1 MALHPR
7 VAAKLEAIKRKP
19 LAELA
24 VSRPPINVPGVGL
37 VTDYTAA
44 QFRLWVRIMVETLE
58 AVIEADGDG
67 NVVRADPRYANL
79 NATQKQLA
87 DALIEF
93 GERNRGG

>member
-7 VAAKLEAIKRKP
+7 VAAKLEAVKHKP

-24 VSRPPINVPGVGL
+24 VSRPPINVPGVGV

-44 QFRLWVRIMVETLE
+44 QFRQWVRIMIATLE

-67 NVVRADPRYANL
+67 TIVRADPRYSNL
-79 NATQKQLA
+79 TNAQRQLA
-87 DALIEF
+87 DVLIDF
-93 GERNRGG
+93 GERNRG